1 MRLLLAALVASVTAQ
16 GSTGPGDNQ
25 MNSPPPSPDYE
36 EGCWGCIELQDLGVQ
51 KVMLEQSDDL
61 ELDLTTWIIPIVLAF
76 VLCIACC
83 ALCFCWK
90 AKRPGKRKYP
100 GLRDIEDDG
109 ETRELGM
116 KKGASARSWGNLED
130 PNRTALIKTESFGTS
145 EKYMSARI

>member
-1 MRLLLAALVASVTAQ
+1 MASAPSTPPNSTA
-16 GSTGPGDNQ
+16 S
-25 MNSPPPSPDYE
+25 S
-36 EGCWGCIELQDLGVQ
+36 
-51 KVMLEQSDDL
+51 
-61 ELDLTTWIIPIVLAF
+61 
-76 VLCIACC
+76 
-83 ALCFCWK
+83 
-90 AKRPGKRKYP
+90 RRRRHP

>member
-1 MRLLLAALVASVTAQ
+1 MLLH
-16 GSTGPGDNQ
+16 
-25 MNSPPPSPDYE
+25 
-36 EGCWGCIELQDLGVQ
+36 
-51 KVMLEQSDDL
+51 
-61 ELDLTTWIIPIVLAF
+61 
-76 VLCIACC
+76 
-83 ALCFCWK
+83 
-90 AKRPGKRKYP
+90 P

>member
-1 MRLLLAALVASVTAQ
+1 MHLLRTASLRPVPSARLPQALHISPAH
-16 GSTGPGDNQ
+16 
-25 MNSPPPSPDYE
+25 PPPQAHQFF
-36 EGCWGCIELQDLGVQ
+36 LLGV
-51 KVMLEQSDDL
+51 DR
-61 ELDLTTWIIPIVLAF
+61 
-76 VLCIACC
+76 
-83 ALCFCWK
+83 
-90 AKRPGKRKYP
+90 RPRP

>member
-1 MRLLLAALVASVTAQ
+1 MSFTLRRSRAAA
-16 GSTGPGDNQ
+16 GSHNLSPG
-25 MNSPPPSPDYE
+25 
-36 EGCWGCIELQDLGVQ
+36 
-51 KVMLEQSDDL
+51 
-61 ELDLTTWIIPIVLAF
+61 
-76 VLCIACC
+76 

>member
-1 MRLLLAALVASVTAQ
+1 MPWFFAEKTEPCEEDEK
-16 GSTGPGDNQ
+16 GS
-25 MNSPPPSPDYE
+25 
-36 EGCWGCIELQDLGVQ
+36 II
-51 KVMLEQSDDL
+51 
-61 ELDLTTWIIPIVLAF
+61 LDCQAPMTRHCCLVLAF

>member
-1 MRLLLAALVASVTAQ
+1 MSICFGATVAIFS
-16 GSTGPGDNQ
+16 
-25 MNSPPPSPDYE
+25 
-36 EGCWGCIELQDLGVQ
+36 W
-51 KVMLEQSDDL
+51 
-61 ELDLTTWIIPIVLAF
+61 
-76 VLCIACC
+76 
-83 ALCFCWK
+83 
-90 AKRPGKRKYP
+90 YP

>member
-1 MRLLLAALVASVTAQ
+1 MQVANDIAD
-16 GSTGPGDNQ
+16 GK
-25 MNSPPPSPDYE
+25 
-36 EGCWGCIELQDLGVQ
+36 IELQDLGVQ